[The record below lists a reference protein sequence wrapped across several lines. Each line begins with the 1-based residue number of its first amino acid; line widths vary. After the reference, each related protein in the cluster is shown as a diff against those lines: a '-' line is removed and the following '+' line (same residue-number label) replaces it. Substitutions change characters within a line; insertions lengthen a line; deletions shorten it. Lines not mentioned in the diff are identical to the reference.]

1 MIWKLQGVC
10 AGLIFY
16 GRLITFVFDI
26 LKLKGNVENRVFCAV
41 YGRGGYFRDGGVFQP
56 Q

>member
-1 MIWKLQGVC
+1 MICKLQGAY

-41 YGRGGYFRDGGVFQP
+41 YARRGYFRDGGVFQ
-56 Q
+56 QK